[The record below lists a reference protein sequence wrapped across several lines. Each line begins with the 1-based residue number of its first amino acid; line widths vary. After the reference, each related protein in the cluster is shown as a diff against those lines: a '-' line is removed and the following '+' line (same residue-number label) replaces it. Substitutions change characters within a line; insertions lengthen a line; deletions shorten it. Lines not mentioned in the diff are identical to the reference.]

1 VPRFVVLEHD
11 WPEPHLDLF
20 LEAGDLLL
28 AWRLPA
34 DYSLE
39 TASIIWPNTPHRRH
53 YLDYE
58 GVVSGGRG
66 RVIRWDSGEF
76 DWHEHLRTAR
86 FCGRKLAGLFTWQQ
100 DAIGNWTFQ
109 CVT

>member
-1 VPRFVVLEHD
+1 MPRFVVLEHD

-20 LEAGDLLL
+20 LEAGDVLQ

-34 DYSLE
+34 YFLLVAP
-39 TASIIWPNTPHRRH
+39 TKIYPNSSHRLQ

-66 RVIRWDSGEF
+66 SVKRWDFGDYE
-76 DWHEHLRTAR
+76 WREYLQTAY
-86 FCGRKLAGLFTWQQ
+86 FTGRKLLGLYSWQQ
-100 DAIGNWTFQ
+100 DALGNWTFQ

>member
-1 VPRFVVLEHD
+1 MPRFVVLEHD

-20 LEAGDLLL
+20 LDAGDVLQ

-34 DYSLE
+34 DYSPE
-39 TASIIWPNTPHRRH
+39 TPSQIYTNVPHRRH

-58 GVVSGGRG
+58 GVVSDGRG
-66 RVIRWDSGEF
+66 RVKRWDFGDFE
-76 DWHEHLRTAR
+76 WLEYLRTAL
-86 FCGRKLAGLFTWQQ
+86 FSGRKLVGLFTWQQ
-100 DAIGNWTFQ
+100 DAQGNSTFQ